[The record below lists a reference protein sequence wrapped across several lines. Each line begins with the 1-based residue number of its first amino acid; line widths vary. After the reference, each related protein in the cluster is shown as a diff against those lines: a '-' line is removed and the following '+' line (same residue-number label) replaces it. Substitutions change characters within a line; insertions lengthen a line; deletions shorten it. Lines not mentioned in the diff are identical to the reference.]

1 MKIPKIPKIPK
12 NLKPPKNDD
21 SNIVRSKRISAIPII
36 LKVADEIVRMENNLN
51 FMDEDV
57 KGKKQLEKSIE
68 RIRDTYKVNGIE
80 IKEMLGLDYNEGMTV
95 TVQNWIEDKNLT
107 KGEQKITRIIK
118 PQVNIEGKILQ
129 TAEIEV
135 TIGTKK

>member
-1 MKIPKIPKIPK
+1 
-12 NLKPPKNDD
+12 
-21 SNIVRSKRISAIPII
+21 
-36 LKVADEIVRMENNLN
+36 MENNLN
-51 FMDEDV
+51 FMDEDI
-57 KGKKQLEKSIE
+57 KGKKQIEKSIE

-95 TVQNWIEDKNLT
+95 IVQNRIEDKNLT

-118 PQVNIEGKILQ
+118 PQVNIEGQILQ

>member
-1 MKIPKIPKIPK
+1 MKIPKNFGK

-21 SNIVRSKRISAIPII
+21 SNIVRSRQINATSLI

-51 FMDEDV
+51 FMDEDI
-57 KGKKQLEKSIE
+57 KGKKQLERSIE

-118 PQVNIEGKILQ
+118 PQVNLEGKILQ

>member
-1 MKIPKIPKIPK
+1 
-12 NLKPPKNDD
+12 
-21 SNIVRSKRISAIPII
+21 
-36 LKVADEIVRMENNLN
+36 
-51 FMDEDV
+51 
-57 KGKKQLEKSIE
+57 
-68 RIRDTYKVNGIE
+68 
-80 IKEMLGLDYNEGMTV
+80 MTV

>member
-1 MKIPKIPKIPK
+1 MSRSK
-12 NLKPPKNDD
+12 NLKRPKNYD
-21 SNIVRSKRISAIPII
+21 SIIVQSNEPNALPII

-51 FMDEDV
+51 FMDEDI

-68 RIRDTYKVNGIE
+68 RIRDTFKVSGIE

-95 TVQNWIEDKNLT
+95 TVQNTIEDKKLT

-118 PQVNIEGKILQ
+118 PQVNLFGKTIQ
-129 TAEIEV
+129 TAEIEI
-135 TIGTKK
+135 TTGIKK

>member
-1 MKIPKIPKIPK
+1 MSRSK
-12 NLKPPKNDD
+12 NLKRPKNYD
-21 SNIVRSKRISAIPII
+21 SIIVQSNEPNALPII

-51 FMDEDV
+51 FMDEDI

-68 RIRDTYKVNGIE
+68 RIRDTFKVSGIE

-95 TVQNWIEDKNLT
+95 TVQNTSEDKKLT

-118 PQVNIEGKILQ
+118 PQVNLFGKTIQ
-129 TAEIEV
+129 TAEIEI
-135 TIGTKK
+135 TTGIKK

>member
-1 MKIPKIPKIPK
+1 MKKIPKNLVK

-21 SNIVRSKRISAIPII
+21 SKLVRSKPLNATPII

>member
-1 MKIPKIPKIPK
+1 
-12 NLKPPKNDD
+12 
-21 SNIVRSKRISAIPII
+21 
-36 LKVADEIVRMENNLN
+36 
-51 FMDEDV
+51 MDEDV

>member
-1 MKIPKIPKIPK
+1 MNRSK
-12 NLKPPKNDD
+12 NAGNYVKPPKNDN
-21 SNIVRSKRISAIPII
+21 SKIVRSKELNALPII

-68 RIRDTYKVNGIE
+68 RIRDTYKVSGIE

-95 TVQNWIEDKNLT
+95 KVQNWIEDKNLT
-107 KGEQKITRIIK
+107 KDEQKITRIIK
-118 PQVNIEGKILQ
+118 PQVNIKGQIFQ